1 MRTKP
6 KSAYSLT
13 HTIIWD
19 SLYCY
24 SRAIGP
30 GLHDDQVLPVI
41 GKALFEFGWPCMG
54 PAIVRIFEAND
65 VVDVQV

>member
-1 MRTKP
+1 MLTKP

-24 SRAIGP
+24 STARAPRARTSGCHH
-30 GLHDDQVLPVI
+30 LESADTWRDF
-41 GKALFEFGWPCMG
+41 AES
-54 PAIVRIFEAND
+54 
-65 VVDVQV
+65 